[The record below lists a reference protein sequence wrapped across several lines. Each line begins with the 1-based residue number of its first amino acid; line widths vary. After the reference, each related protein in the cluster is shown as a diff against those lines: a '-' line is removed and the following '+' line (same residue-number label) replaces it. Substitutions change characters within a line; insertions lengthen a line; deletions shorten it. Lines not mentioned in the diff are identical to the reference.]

1 MPLPQSIL
9 GDPRGP
15 GGRGLEGVPLLATT
29 GNDMSSKESVDM
41 PMQAMTHPLVEK
53 ASIAYSLADV
63 CQNLHVPAVQ
73 ILCPESAVGA
83 SSIVALLCVTV
94 TS

>member
-15 GGRGLEGVPLLATT
+15 GERGPEGLPLLATT
-29 GNDMSSKESVDM
+29 GNDMSSMDSVDM

-53 ASIAYSLADV
+53 ASRLLSLVDV
-63 CQNLHVPAVQ
+63 CQTLHA
-73 ILCPESAVGA
+73 LCAQFLAQEQQQ
-83 SSIVALLCVTV
+83 ALA
-94 TS
+94 